1 MDQKNKNKS
10 DAGGTTLSECR
21 ERLKSIKE
29 SNNESKEVLK
39 DILKQLK

>member
-1 MDQKNKNKS
+1 MDQKKKNKS
-10 DAGGTTLSECR
+10 GAGGATLSECR
-21 ERLKSIKE
+21 ERLKLIKE

>member
-1 MDQKNKNKS
+1 MDQKKENKGGS
-10 DAGGTTLSECR
+10 GGTTLSECR

-29 SNNESKEVLK
+29 SNQESKEELK